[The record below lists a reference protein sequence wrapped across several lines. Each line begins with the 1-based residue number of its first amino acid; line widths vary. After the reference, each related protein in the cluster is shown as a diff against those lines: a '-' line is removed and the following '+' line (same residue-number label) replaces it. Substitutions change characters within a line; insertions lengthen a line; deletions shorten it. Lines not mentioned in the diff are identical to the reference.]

1 MTKTVHGKVYGK
13 TIELDEN
20 LDISDGQEVVVEV
33 KVVSPLLRKP
43 GDGFRRTEGALADDQ
58 EWDAIMEEI
67 HQARKQERRS
77 EIPDLGKP

>member
-20 LDISDGQEVVVEV
+20 LDISDGQDVVVEV
-33 KVVSPLLRKP
+33 KVVSPLLREP

-58 EWDAIMEEI
+58 EWDAIMDEV
-67 HQARKQERRS
+67 HQARKQERRP
-77 EIPDLGKP
+77 ETPDLERP